1 MTQVFI
7 SYSRK
12 DKFFAEKLHSAL
24 SSIALESWIDWID
37 IPPVADWKEQI
48 YKGIE
53 AADGFLFLLSPDS
66 VKSVICGE
74 EIDHAVK
81 NGKRLIPLVVRDINA
96 NDVHAA
102 LTKLNWIFFREQD
115 DFALSLK
122 KLEAGIKTDLVWV
135 EAHRR
140 MQIRALE
147 WEKRN
152 DRSLLLRG
160 KDLREAEEKLASA
173 GQKDPQPTDLQRQ
186 YVLESRRGET
196 RTRNSILA
204 TGAIVIVGLVLLS
217 IFAFSQRNTAIANDN
232 ARATAQA
239 DSENQKATAIANFE
253 IANSGDLSSQ
263 AKTLRDTNLPLSFL
277 LGIESF
283 NIQDNYR
290 TRGALLE
297 NITTHPKLESFLYGH
312 SSRVKAV
319 LFLDNQNKIAS
330 AGCKVI
336 NSITGDC
343 SVGELLLW
351 DLSKEIP
358 THKIFEGHKDWIFAL
373 AYNSATN
380 IIASGGNDS
389 QIILW
394 DAATGNKVGQPLIY
408 HSNAVVSLSFDA
420 NSNLLASGDYSGH
433 LIVWDIQNNKEVLNH
448 FNNDFNGPIS
458 GLTFSPDGNFLAFSL
473 CNNYRDVEAIKCEG
487 EKISVWDIDNNIIID
502 FEDSENNHNNIIK
515 SLAFSPDGEIIASGG
530 NDGRI
535 NLWDANTHKRLS
547 NPLVGHLDWIYS
559 LSFIDDDTLA
569 SGSTDNT
576 IIIWDV
582 SDVSNVILSE
592 TWTGHT
598 GWVNSI
604 AVSINKKTLAAA
616 SEDGSISL
624 WNLDEIYSS
633 ENIVSSHDGLV
644 SSLAISPDQKLMISG
659 GFDGSLAIWDTE
671 FYRKIKEVP
680 VEINKS
686 RISVGSVAISANG
699 MFATGHGGGI
709 LIWDSASLS
718 YQKLLAFPENS
729 GILRLSFSS
738 DGNYLASSSFIDQGT
753 ILMIWDISSG
763 EKIFESDIRDDPS
776 SDSIIFNPINNDM
789 FAFADENNNLNL
801 WNLST
806 KINIFPPLSGH
817 LDVIGSIAFS
827 PDGNMVAS
835 ASYGKIILWDVNVGK
850 QIGLPLTST
859 EIGLGTIGSMAFS
872 PDGNLLA
879 TNGCG
884 IEEACTEPQV
894 RLWDVKSHQLI
905 GNVRSGK
912 TQPHWIFPPIL
923 TFDTDGQTL
932 ISGGCKQYDANDNCV
947 EGQVIFWDV
956 SPQSWIEKSCER
968 AGRNLTYDEWSQYF
982 PNDEYRMTCPQ
993 WKSGNELQQFDSA
1006 PVSTPTEQGATARR

>member
-1 MTQVFI
+1 
-7 SYSRK
+7 
-12 DKFFAEKLHSAL
+12 
-24 SSIALESWIDWID
+24 
-37 IPPVADWKEQI
+37 
-48 YKGIE
+48 
-53 AADGFLFLLSPDS
+53 
-66 VKSVICGE
+66 
-74 EIDHAVK
+74 
-81 NGKRLIPLVVRDINA
+81 
-96 NDVHAA
+96 
-102 LTKLNWIFFREQD
+102 
-115 DFALSLK
+115 
-122 KLEAGIKTDLVWV
+122 
-135 EAHRR
+135 
-140 MQIRALE
+140 
-147 WEKRN
+147 
-152 DRSLLLRG
+152 
-160 KDLREAEEKLASA
+160 
-173 GQKDPQPTDLQRQ
+173 
-186 YVLESRRGET
+186 
-196 RTRNSILA
+196 
-204 TGAIVIVGLVLLS
+204 
-217 IFAFSQRNTAIANDN
+217 
-232 ARATAQA
+232 
-239 DSENQKATAIANFE
+239 
-253 IANSGDLSSQ
+253 
-263 AKTLRDTNLPLSFL
+263 
-277 LGIESF
+277 
-283 NIQDNYR
+283 
-290 TRGALLE
+290 
-297 NITTHPKLESFLYGH
+297 
-312 SSRVKAV
+312 
-319 LFLDNQNKIAS
+319 
-330 AGCKVI
+330 
-336 NSITGDC
+336 
-343 SVGELLLW
+343 
-351 DLSKEIP
+351 
-358 THKIFEGHKDWIFAL
+358 
-373 AYNSATN
+373 
-380 IIASGGNDS
+380 
-389 QIILW
+389 
-394 DAATGNKVGQPLIY
+394 
-408 HSNAVVSLSFDA
+408 
-420 NSNLLASGDYSGH
+420 
-433 LIVWDIQNNKEVLNH
+433 
-448 FNNDFNGPIS
+448 
-458 GLTFSPDGNFLAFSL
+458 
-473 CNNYRDVEAIKCEG
+473 
-487 EKISVWDIDNNIIID
+487 
-502 FEDSENNHNNIIK
+502 
-515 SLAFSPDGEIIASGG
+515 
-530 NDGRI
+530 
-535 NLWDANTHKRLS
+535 
-547 NPLVGHLDWIYS
+547 
-559 LSFIDDDTLA
+559 
-569 SGSTDNT
+569 
-576 IIIWDV
+576 
-582 SDVSNVILSE
+582 
-592 TWTGHT
+592 
-598 GWVNSI
+598 
-604 AVSINKKTLAAA
+604 
-616 SEDGSISL
+616 
-624 WNLDEIYSS
+624 
-633 ENIVSSHDGLV
+633 
-644 SSLAISPDQKLMISG
+644 MISG

-718 YQKLLAFPENS
+718 YQKLLAIPENS